1 VIKENYLPFITVK
14 NWLRSISFHQ
24 PSASKIWN
32 SLLKYV
38 PLITNLLSSK
48 PGTGHHVALG
58 RDIILGM
65 GSSSFLS
72 LPLLIVLRKKHF
84 SVLAQV
90 WRIHGQD
97 SLLSTWINIL
107 DMDLTGD
114 LAAEWDHFGRALQ
127 ASGVSLSEN
136 EDEIL
141 WIGGDSSGSLSKKN
155 VYAALIS
162 TLNQLMLTGWRNR
175 LWKWHI
181 QQKIK
186 LFLWLAV
193 ENKILT
199 WINLQL
205 RGWM

>member
-1 VIKENYLPFITVK
+1 M
-14 NWLRSISFHQ
+14 
-24 PSASKIWN
+24 
-32 SLLKYV
+32 
-38 PLITNLLSSK
+38 
-48 PGTGHHVALG
+48 GHHVALR

-90 WRIHGQD
+90 WRIHGHD
-97 SLLSTWINIL
+97 SLLSTWINSL
-107 DMDLTGD
+107 DMDLIGD
-114 LAAEWDHFGRALQ
+114 LAAEWDRFRRALQ
-127 ASGVSLSEN
+127 ASSVSLSEN
-136 EDEIL
+136 EDELL

-155 VYAALIS
+155 VYVALIS
-162 TLNQLMLTGWRNR
+162 TLNQLTLTGWRNR
-175 LWKWHI
+175 LWKWNIH
-181 QQKIK
+181 QKIK

-199 WINLQL
+199 WNNLQL